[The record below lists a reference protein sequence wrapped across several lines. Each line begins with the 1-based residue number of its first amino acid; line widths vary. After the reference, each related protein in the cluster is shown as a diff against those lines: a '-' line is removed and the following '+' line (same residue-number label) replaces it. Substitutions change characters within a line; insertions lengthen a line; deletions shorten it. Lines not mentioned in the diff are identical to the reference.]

1 MYRQGDV
8 LIVPITDAEVPDK
21 ARLAPRD
28 ARGRMVLA
36 RGEATGHAHAV
47 TGAGVELLADPED
60 PERLYLRVPTY
71 ARVGHEEHGPIPVP
85 KGSYRVIRQREYV
98 PGAWRPVAD

>member
-8 LIVPITDAEVPDK
+8 LIVPIEDTEVPD
-21 ARLAPRD
+21 RTRPAPRD
-28 ARGRMVLA
+28 ARGRMILA

-47 TGAGVELLADPED
+47 AGPGVALLADPED
-60 PERLYLRVPTY
+60 PDRLYLRVPTY
-71 ARVGHEEHGPIPVP
+71 ARVSHEEHGPIPVS
-85 KGSYRVIRQREYV
+85 KGSYRIIRQREYI